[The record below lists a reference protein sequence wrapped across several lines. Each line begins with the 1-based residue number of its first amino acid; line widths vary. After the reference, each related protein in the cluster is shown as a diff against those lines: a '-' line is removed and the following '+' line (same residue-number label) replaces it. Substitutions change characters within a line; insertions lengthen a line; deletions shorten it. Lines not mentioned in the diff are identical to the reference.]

1 MKSWKILIVEDDPN
15 QSKILSEFLKHK
27 GYRVETSLSGKEAIQ
42 QLSLAQEV
50 SSPVDVIILD
60 WKLPDIDG
68 LNLLGTI
75 KEKHPFVQV
84 IMLTAFGSVERAV
97 EAIRKGAYHYLT
109 KPVNFEELLIVIEKA
124 IRELK
129 LQKEVEVLKRRLEAL
144 TVPEIPHFIAE
155 SPKMKELLTLVSRV
169 AGTDATVLILG
180 ESGTGKEVVAKL
192 IHTLSHRRD
201 KSFMTINCAAI
212 PEGLLES
219 ELFGHEKGAFTGA
232 HQVKPGLFELAHKG
246 SLFLDE
252 IGDMPLQL
260 QAKLLRVLQNGT
272 FHRVGGTREMAVDV
286 RIIAA
291 TNRDLESMV
300 KEGTF
305 REDLFWRLNVFSIYI
320 PPLRARKEDIPAL
333 VNRFLKLF
341 SEKHGKKVKSVSRE
355 AMERLLHHDY
365 PGNVRELE
373 NIMERAVIMAEDEII
388 RLEDLPPYLK
398 TKPAEITLSTYDD
411 LPLPE
416 AVALLERTRIK
427 EALKKSGGVK
437 TKAAEMLGISE
448 RVLRYKLEKYGIDD

>member
-1 MKSWKILIVEDDPN
+1 MKSWQILIVEDDPN
-15 QSKILSEFLKHK
+15 QLRILSEFLKHK
-27 GYRVETSLSGKEAIQ
+27 GYRIETSLSGREALQ
-42 QLSLAQEV
+42 KLSAPDLI
-50 SSPVDVIILD
+50 PVDVIILD
-60 WKLPDIDG
+60 WKLPDVDG
-68 LNLLGTI
+68 LSLLKKI
-75 KEKHPFVQV
+75 KEEHPLIQV

-97 EAIRKGAYHYLT
+97 EAMRRGAYHYLT
-109 KPVNFEELLIVIEKA
+109 KPVNLQELLIIIEKA

-129 LQKEVEVLKRRLEAL
+129 LQKEVEVLRKKLESL
-144 TVPEIPHFIAE
+144 TPRDIPDFIAE

-169 AGTDATVLILG
+169 AETDATVLILG
-180 ESGTGKEVVAKL
+180 ESGTGKEVVARL
-192 IHTLSHRRD
+192 IHSLSSRRD
-201 KSFMTINCAAI
+201 RALMTVNCAAI

-232 HQVKPGLFELAHKG
+232 HQAKPGLFELAHRG

-252 IGDMPLQL
+252 IGDMSVGL

-305 REDLFWRLNVFSIYI
+305 REDLFWRLNVFSIYV
-320 PPLRARKEDIPAL
+320 PPLRARKEDIPPL
-333 VNRFLKLF
+333 VNHFLRLF
-341 SEKHGKKVKSVSRE
+341 SGKHGKEIKSVSRE
-355 AMERLLHHDY
+355 VMERLLHHDF

-373 NIMERAVIMAEDEII
+373 NIVERAVIMAEDEII
-388 RLEDLPPYLK
+388 RLEDLPPYLQS
-398 TKPAEITLSTYDD
+398 TPPEISVNTYDD

-416 AVALLERTRIK
+416 AVALLERTRIRK
-427 EALKKSGGVK
+427 ALEKSGGVK
-437 TKAAEMLGISE
+437 TRAAEMLGISE
-448 RVLRYKLEKYGIDD
+448 RVLRYKLEKYGIDF